1 MNAMFRLLIIFSLPP
16 PKGSSP
22 ETNWSGDFGSFFG
35 ESLRGWHF
43 TPERQLFVVLKL
55 ENGSQ
60 KMHTTIYEK
69 EKKLF
74 EKMGLK
80 NPEEVKS

>member
-1 MNAMFRLLIIFSLPP
+1 
-16 PKGSSP
+16 
-22 ETNWSGDFGSFFG
+22 
-35 ESLRGWHF
+35 
-43 TPERQLFVVLKL
+43 
-55 ENGSQ
+55 
-60 KMHTTIYEK
+60 MHTTIYEK